1 MKHIDPVCGMVVKEE
16 TAKGTYEYG
25 GKNYYF
31 CSTYCLEEFKKN
43 SEKYLKEGPEKIPHM
58 QYQK

>member
-1 MKHIDPVCGMVVKEE
+1 MVVKEE

-43 SEKYLKEGPEKIPHM
+43 PEKYLKEEASHKMNPET
-58 QYQK
+58 